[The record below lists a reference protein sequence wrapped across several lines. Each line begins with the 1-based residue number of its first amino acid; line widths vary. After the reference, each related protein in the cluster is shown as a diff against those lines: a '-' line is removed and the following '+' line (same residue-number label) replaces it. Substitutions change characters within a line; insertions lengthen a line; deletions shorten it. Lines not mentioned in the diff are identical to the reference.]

1 MNFELLARLAMEE
14 NEKYK
19 NEAFILKRRNDIL
32 HKEVDNLKAIIR
44 KLEDE
49 KKTFESEIESIKSY
63 YEKKDLEEEVEKP
76 FTYYT

>member
-49 KKTFESEIESIKSY
+49 KKTFESEIESIKNY
-63 YEKKDLEEEVEKP
+63 YEKKDEQEEVEKP

>member
-19 NEAFILKRRNDIL
+19 NETFILKRRNDIL

-63 YEKKDLEEEVEKP
+63 YEKKDLEEELEKP

>member
-1 MNFELLARLAMEE
+1 MNYELLARLAMEE

-49 KKTFESEIESIKSY
+49 KKTFESEIESIKNY
-63 YEKKDLEEEVEKP
+63 YEKKDVEEEVEKP

>member
-63 YEKKDLEEEVEKP
+63 YEKKDLEEELEKP

>member
-63 YEKKDLEEEVEKP
+63 YEKKDVEEEVEKP